1 MTTLDVSFAF
11 PIVIVNIKGAIGV
24 LSLDSAGVPLGALM
38 VWPVIILK
46 IVAGGMLMVGY
57 RVGASAGALILFTL
71 GTIVIAHADVN
82 DVNLF
87 KNLAIVGGLLYVL
100 AYGKGGR

>member
-1 MTTLDVSFAF
+1 
-11 PIVIVNIKGAIGV
+11 
-24 LSLDSAGVPLGALM
+24 
-38 VWPVIILK
+38 
-46 IVAGGMLMVGY
+46 MVGY